1 MKQLS
6 TFSNAILTGVVVF
19 VLLSF
24 AWPATRAQAAQ
35 PTPTPVPAVSPDATT
50 LPTPTAQPTLP
61 PKPVCDSGRSVQVSG
76 TAVINVTPDRALI
89 QLGVQ
94 SNGSMPEGV
103 EAFNSAAIQRVTNAV
118 RLLGVEPKDIAT
130 DWYIIEPVYEENNS
144 LYIKGYRINNAIA
157 ITLRD
162 VSKTSKVIAAALKAG
177 ANQVINVDLYT
188 SELRKYR
195 DQARELAMKAAREK
209 AQALASA
216 AGAEAGCALNINENS
231 WASYNGWWYGRNQNQ
246 NQWTQNA
253 IQNVAPSGG
262 SGGSAEAETISLGQI
277 SVKAE
282 VSASFSLK

>member
-1 MKQLS
+1 MKQFS

-35 PTPTPVPAVSPDATT
+35 PTPTAS
-50 LPTPTAQPTLP
+50 PTAQPTLP
-61 PKPVCDSGRSVQVSG
+61 PKLVCDSGRSVQVSG

-94 SNGSMPEGV
+94 SNGSTPETV

-195 DQARELAMKAAREK
+195 DQARETAMKAAREK

-216 AGAEAGCALNINENS
+216 AGAEAGCALSINENS
-231 WASYNGWWYGRNQNQ
+231 GSSYNGWWYGRNQNQ
-246 NQWTQNA
+246 NQWTQNV
-253 IQNVAPSGG
+253 IQNTAPTGG
-262 SGGSAEAETISLGQI
+262 SETNADAETISLGQI
-277 SVKAE
+277 SVRAE